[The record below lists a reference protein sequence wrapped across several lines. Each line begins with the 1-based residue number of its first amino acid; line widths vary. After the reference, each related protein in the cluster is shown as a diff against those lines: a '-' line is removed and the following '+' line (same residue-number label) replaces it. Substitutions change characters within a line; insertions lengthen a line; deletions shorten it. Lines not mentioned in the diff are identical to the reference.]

1 MGAVRQKSDAST
13 RRRSPGVQL
22 ASYDCLILSSVASS
36 KFSSLFSE
44 FNSIFPEICAK
55 KCVHLILTQPSL
67 NQNDQISLF
76 TAFFLLAKSY
86 LSTINNESND
96 SSTTDSNSAS
106 TAESNSASTT
116 DSNSSTSASP
126 MPFLDLFLRFA
137 AQEILSA
144 LKTAS
149 LQSLLDSIRFISTT
163 LQSISSF
170 LAASDSYQTFQSHV
184 SWLSASWRDQSR
196 SALLSLLQNWAEQQV
211 KQLNDTASSV
221 VSATDSV
228 ASLASTKREISQ
240 LFELI
245 GSVASDR

>member
-22 ASYDCLILSSVASS
+22 ASYDCLILSSLASS

-96 SSTTDSNSAS
+96 SS